1 MADPSNGPMISE
13 VSICNQAL
21 GYLGAN
27 PITSFADQSTTA
39 ELCRNNYPYIRD
51 AVLEERMWTFAT
63 ARATSTVADLDPWG
77 QMYAHKMP
85 LGWISVFRCYRDVNN
100 IECPIK
106 STGWK
111 REGQT
116 VLSKEATV
124 YLWGI
129 QRITDTGKF
138 SPLFTQAL
146 AARMAAELAIVITES
161 KTLQSDLWTLYQA
174 KLADAT
180 TRDGQQGSHE
190 RIQADTYITAR
201 GRGGALR

>member
-63 ARATSTVADLDPWG
+63 ARATSTVADLDLWG
-77 QMYAHKMP
+77 QMYAHKIP
-85 LGWISVFRCYRDVNN
+85 LNWISVFRCYRDVNN

-106 STGWK
+106 SAGWR
-111 REGQT
+111 REGQS
-116 VLSKEATV
+116 VLSREATV

-129 QRITDTGKF
+129 KRITNTGQF
-138 SPLFTQAL
+138 SPMFVQAL
-146 AARMAAELAIVITES
+146 AARMAAELAIPLSENAQ
-161 KTLQSDLWTLYQA
+161 LQGAMWQLYGT
-174 KLADAT
+174 KLAEAA
-180 TRDGQQGSHE
+180 TRDGQQGSNE
-190 RIQADTYITAR
+190 QVQSNQYINAR
-201 GRGGALR
+201 ARF

>member
-77 QMYAHKMP
+77 QMYAHEIP
-85 LGWISVFRCYRDVNN
+85 LNWISVFRCYRDVNN

-106 STGWK
+106 SAGWR
-111 REGQT
+111 REGQS
-116 VLSKEATV
+116 VLSREATV
-124 YLWGI
+124 YLWGVK
-129 QRITDTGKF
+129 RITNTGAF

-146 AARMAAELAIVITES
+146 AARIAAELSIAITES
-161 KTLQSDLWTLYQA
+161 KTLQADLWALYQA
-174 KLADAT
+174 KLSDAA
-180 TRDGQQGSHE
+180 TRDGQQGSRE
-190 RIQADTYITAR
+190 KITSNSLVNVRAQ
-201 GRGGALR
+201 GRY